1 MRTLLLLLLMISA
14 DPSEISR
21 NNSLKSKG
29 EKAFVAKDYATATSA
44 YSELYDTLSIRDPK
58 IGLNLAHSHF
68 ALGDTANAKLY
79 YQGVAAEGDRLT
91 KSIAYQ
97 QLGVL
102 AKKPET
108 LKESLQYL
116 KSALKANPSNEEA
129 RYNYELV
136 KKQLDQQQQQQDQNQ
151 DQENQDQENQD
162 QENQD
167 QENQDQENQDQENQ
181 ENQDGE
187 QSGEEQENQEQESEQ
202 EDGEQSEEQ
211 QEQESKEG
219 EEQEESDEQNQQQ
232 STQEKLEEMNIS
244 EDKARM
250 ILEAMKNNEIQYIQ
264 QQKRKA
270 TKPQDSGKPDW

>member
-1 MRTLLLLLLMISA
+1 MKILLLLLVMITA
-14 DPSEISR
+14 DPTEISR
-21 NNSLKSKG
+21 NNRLKSQG
-29 EKAFVAKDYATATSA
+29 EKAFIAKDFAKAASA

-79 YQGVAAEGDRLT
+79 YQGVAAEGDKNT

-97 QLGVL
+97 QLGVI

-116 KSALKANPSNEEA
+116 KSALKANPYNEEA

-136 KKQLDQQQQQQDQNQ
+136 KKQLNQQQQQQDQNQ
-151 DQENQDQENQD
+151 ENQDQENEENQDQEQQDQENQENQDQENQD
-162 QENQD
+162 
-167 QENQDQENQDQENQ
+167 
-181 ENQDGE
+181 GE
-187 QSGEEQENQEQESEQ
+187 QSEEEQENQEQESE
-202 EDGEQSEEQ
+202 EDGEQSDEEK
-211 QEQESKEG
+211 EQESQEG
-219 EEQEESDEQNQQQ
+219 EEQDESDEQNQQQ
-232 STQEKLEEMNIS
+232 STQEKLEEMNIT

-270 TKPQDSGKPDW
+270 TKPQDTGKPDW